1 MTCRQFRFPD
11 WSAPPNTQML
21 CGEQDG
27 RKLACSYRGKRP
39 SLVAVS
45 HRCVPKS
52 MVCTSEKLW
61 FGFAPP
67 TMKTFPFSASPTGG
81 KYEQLWPTRGQGL
94 FPGQVRVYHAAFLGL
109 SPGSKMGSCFMV
121 PYAEERKGSVQ
132 ASSLSTT
139 DPTMPLLTGL
149 WRSSVVE
156 HLPGMRK
163 VEAQWTRRE

>member
-1 MTCRQFRFPD
+1 M
-11 WSAPPNTQML
+11 
-21 CGEQDG
+21 
-27 RKLACSYRGKRP
+27 
-39 SLVAVS
+39 AVS

-94 FPGQVRVYHAAFLGL
+94 SPGQVRVYHAAFLGL

-132 ASSLSTT
+132 ASSHSTT
-139 DPTMPLLTGL
+139 DPTMPFLTGL

-163 VEAQWTRRE
+163 VEALKPGRRKKKKKKKQIFEFARTIFKGLTNRKSTLPHF